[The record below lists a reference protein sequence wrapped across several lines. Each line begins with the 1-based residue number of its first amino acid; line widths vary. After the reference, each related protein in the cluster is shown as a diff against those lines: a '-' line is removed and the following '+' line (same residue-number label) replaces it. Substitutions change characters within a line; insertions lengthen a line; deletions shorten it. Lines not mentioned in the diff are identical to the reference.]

1 MTARKNRESSW
12 QALFDITLIPAAAHL
27 PAVVR
32 DERRNV
38 PARHAVVCRIC
49 SEFEEMRGLSL
60 TLNQAARLFGL
71 PPDIASRI
79 LHQLTDAR
87 VLCQKS
93 DGQFSLLAEES
104 SLSLKSRS
112 GAAPERQRPIA

>member
-1 MTARKNRESSW
+1 MTARKIRESSW
-12 QALFDITLIPAAAHL
+12 QALFDITRIPATAHL
-27 PAVVR
+27 PALVR
-32 DERRNV
+32 DERRNG
-38 PARHAVVCRIC
+38 PARHAVVRRIC

-71 PPDIASRI
+71 PPDVASRI
-79 LHQLTDAR
+79 LHRLTDAP

-104 SLSLKSRS
+104 SLKKSS